1 MIQKTITEADER
13 RLLQARHMQ
22 VADFNDEF
30 MASFDTEE
38 ARDIA
43 GGMMRHQ
50 YHRELSLAGLQ

>member
-1 MIQKTITEADER
+1 
-13 RLLQARHMQ
+13 MQ